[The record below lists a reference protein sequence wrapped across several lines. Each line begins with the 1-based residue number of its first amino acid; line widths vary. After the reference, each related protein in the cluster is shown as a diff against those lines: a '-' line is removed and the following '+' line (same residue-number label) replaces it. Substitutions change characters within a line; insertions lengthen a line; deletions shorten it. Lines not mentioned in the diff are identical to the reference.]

1 MPTIPSFDN
10 PAPPQLHQARQAA
23 ESFGTDPERY
33 DRTRPRYP
41 QALIDRIA
49 AAIPGRDVLDVGI
62 GTGVSASPFQAA
74 GYRVLGIEADP
85 RMAAFAREK
94 GFTVEQARFEDWDPA
109 GRMFDAI
116 TAGMTWHW
124 IDPQAGAAKAAQVLS
139 PRGLLA
145 LFWNVHRPPPELAQA
160 FAEIYQRVLPDTPF
174 ATAPRDSVA
183 GYSQL
188 LDTVAAGIKATS
200 AFIDIERLRFD
211 WERRY
216 TTEEWLDQVPTFGG
230 HSTFPPE
237 KLDAILSGMS
247 AAIEEN
253 GSSFKMRYAALALIA
268 HRSADT

>member
-1 MPTIPSFDN
+1 MPTIPSCRK
-10 PAPPQLHQARQAA
+10 PAPRQLHQARQAA

-85 RMAAFAREK
+85 RMALLAREK

-109 GRMFDAI
+109 SRMFDAI

-124 IDPQAGAAKAAQVLS
+124 IDPQEGAAKAAQVLR
-139 PRGLLA
+139 PCGLLA
-145 LFWNVHRPPPELAQA
+145 LFWNVHQPPPELAQA

-174 ATAPRDSVA
+174 ATAPRDPVA
-183 GYSQL
+183 GYNQL
-188 LDTVAAGIKATS
+188 LDTVAASIKATS

-230 HSTFPPE
+230 HSTFPPG